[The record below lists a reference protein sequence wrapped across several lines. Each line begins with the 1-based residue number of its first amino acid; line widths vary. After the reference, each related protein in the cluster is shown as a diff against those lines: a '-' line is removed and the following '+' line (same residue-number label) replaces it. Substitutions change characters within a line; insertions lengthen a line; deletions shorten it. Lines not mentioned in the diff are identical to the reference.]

1 MSAEKNKALKPD
13 PLMSAQG
20 VKLDRELEEFRNL
33 MEQPTEFEDG
43 FSWASF
49 IGALFVALVMV
60 PGSLYMIL
68 LAGAGVGQAAQWVTL
83 ILFIEVARRANKVL
97 RKSEIFTLFYLAGA
111 IMGGAAAMGGGFDG
125 GMALI
130 WNQFYAQS
138 NAAQAN
144 GIAEQLP
151 NWFAPNNQDV
161 LDQRSLFMWEWMPAL
176 GLVVFAMIMSRTN
189 NMILGYGL
197 FRLASDIER
206 LPFPLA
212 PIGAQG
218 VLALSEEQE
227 EESSE
232 RDMNRDPNSPTS
244 WRWRVFSMGGL
255 VGLIFGFIYLGL
267 PTLTGALLDAPINI
281 IPIPFIDWT
290 PKTQSLLPAVAV
302 GLSLDLGMV
311 LIGMLLP
318 YYAMLGTFIAMIVVA
333 IANPILREKGILH
346 SWTPNDDLQT
356 TFIKNNI
363 DFYFSFSIGVALAI
377 ALVGFVTV
385 GKGLM
390 QMRRHHKA
398 QRARGETP
406 EAVFNAPEGRGD
418 IKAPLIIGVYILSTA
433 AYITVSG
440 MLIDWHPG
448 VMMVMFFYGFLYTP
462 IISYVTARMEGIAGE
477 VVNIPFVRE
486 ASFIMSGYQGV
497 AVWFLPIPLHNYGSM
512 TVFYRTCELTGTK
525 FWSIWKSEVLLTP
538 IVLLASIFFANFIWS
553 LAPVPSAQYP
563 FAQQWWEV
571 MAENNAIVHTS
582 TLGGFSRFEQA
593 FRGDFI
599 VWGLALGS
607 MLFGVLR
614 VLGAPV
620 FLTYGI
626 VRGLNQTLPFAVIP
640 QFIGALIGRYYFQR
654 KFGARWRQY
663 IPVIVAGF
671 SCGVGLIST
680 LGIGITFLIKSVFQL
695 PF

>member
-1 MSAEKNKALKPD
+1 LSAETNKPAKTRGSTVID
-13 PLMSAQG
+13 G
-20 VKLDRELEEFRNL
+20 VRVDRELEEFRNL
-33 MEQPTEFEDG
+33 MEVPTEFEDG

-49 IGALFVALVMV
+49 IGALFVAMVMV
-60 PGSLYMIL
+60 PGSIYMFL

-111 IMGGAAAMGGGFDG
+111 VMGGAAAMQGGFDG

-144 GIAEQLP
+144 AIAEELP
-151 NWFAPNNQDV
+151 HWFAPTNQDV
-161 LDQRSLFMWEWMPAL
+161 LDQRSLMMWEWLPAL
-176 GLVVFAMIMSRTN
+176 GLVVFSMSMSRTN

-206 LPFPLA
+206 LPFPMA

-218 VLALSEEQE
+218 VLALSEEQQ
-227 EESSE
+227 EESAD
-232 RDMNRDPNSPTS
+232 RDMNKDVNNPTG

-255 VGLIFGFIYLGL
+255 MGMVFGFIYLGL
-267 PTLTGALLDAPINI
+267 PTLTGALLDAPITL

-290 PKTQSLLPAVAV
+290 PKTQDYLPAVAV
-302 GLSLDLGMV
+302 GISLDLGMI

-318 YYAMLGTFIAMIVVA
+318 FYAMVGSFVGLLITFA
-333 IANPILREKGILH
+333 ANPYLRSVGILH
-346 SWTPNDDLQT
+346 SWNPNDDLQT
-356 TFIKNNI
+356 TVIKNNI
-363 DFYFSFSIGVALAI
+363 DFYFSFSIGIALAI
-377 ALVGFVTV
+377 AVVGFVTV
-385 GKGLM
+385 GRGLL
-390 QMRRHHKA
+390 QMRRHHQG
-398 QRARGETP
+398 QRSRGEKVDD
-406 EAVFNAPEGRGD
+406 VFNAPPGRGD
-418 IKAPLIIGVYILSTA
+418 IKAPIIVGVYILSTVL
-433 AYITVSG
+433 YIVVSG
-440 MLIDWHPG
+440 FLIDWHPG
-448 VMMVMFFYGFLYTP
+448 VMFVMFFYGFLYTP
-462 IISYVTARMEGIAGE
+462 LISYVTARMEGIAGE

-486 ASFIMSGYQGV
+486 ASFILSGYRGV

-512 TVFYRTCELTGTK
+512 TVFYRTCELTGTR
-525 FWSIWKSEVLLTP
+525 FWSIWKAEVLLTP
-538 IVLLASIFFANFIWS
+538 IVLVASIFFANFIWN

-563 FAQQWWEV
+563 FAQEWWEV
-571 MAENNAIVHTS
+571 IAENNAIIHSS

-593 FRGDFI
+593 FRADFI
-599 VWGLALGS
+599 LWGLVLGS
-607 MLFGVLR
+607 LLFGVLN
-614 VLGAPV
+614 VLGAPI

-626 VRGLNQTLPFAVIP
+626 VRGLNQTLPFAVLP
-640 QFIGALIGRYYFQR
+640 QFIGALIGRYYFQK
-654 KFGARWRQY
+654 KFGRQWRQY

-680 LGIGITFLIKSVFQL
+680 LGIGVTFLIKSVFQL